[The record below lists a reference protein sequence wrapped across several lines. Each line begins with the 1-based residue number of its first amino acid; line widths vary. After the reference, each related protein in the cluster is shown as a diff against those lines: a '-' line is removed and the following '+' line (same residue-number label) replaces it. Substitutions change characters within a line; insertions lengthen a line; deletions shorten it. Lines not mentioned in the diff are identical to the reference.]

1 MILSVVMC
9 AIMTVIA
16 TGFQVAGM
24 CIPMWWAYDTHN
36 LRHYCGLFKIPWKT
50 CEKDRCTVIAADFN
64 DPDYPLDW
72 LHYTCTLEILGSCLG
87 GASVI
92 TIMVWLWYLGKSKTS
107 RCIIRFL
114 KLLAILLQAFAGMT
128 TIIGIVIVIF
138 YAKYSRLLW
147 ATWLCLT
154 GALLFFV
161 GLTITWK
168 FPKLHIHWR
177 SEPELTSEV
186 SNATPLSTMSREFNE
201 PPPPYHVA
209 VSQNSNI
216 SSNQSSGKRSYVEIS
231 KPIYI

>member
-1 MILSVVMC
+1 ML
-9 AIMTVIA
+9 
-16 TGFQVAGM
+16 
-24 CIPMWWAYDTHN
+24 
-36 LRHYCGLFKIPWKT
+36 
-50 CEKDRCTVIAADFN
+50 
-64 DPDYPLDW
+64 DYPLEW
-72 LHYTCTLEILGSCLG
+72 LPYAYTLEILGSCLG

-92 TIMVWLWYLGKSKTS
+92 TLVVWLWYLGKSKTN

-128 TIIGIVIVIF
+128 TICGITIVIF
-138 YAKYSRLLW
+138 KAKYSRLLW

-168 FPKLHIHWR
+168 FPKLNIHWR
-177 SEPELTSEV
+177 SEPELASEI

-209 VSQNSNI
+209 VSQNPDI
-216 SSNQSSGKRSYVEIS
+216 ATKQTSGSRSYVEIS